1 MVVKLL
7 KYAVFTAIVLVL
19 VCGNVSAQSP
29 LKSVH
34 TAPSLVK
41 ENTPAPPPVL
51 KKIFSNLGPTP
62 TDNYNDAGGY
72 YVLGSANTVALSE
85 QWIALPFTT
94 TAASHAQK
102 IEAAIGVLTV
112 GTPGAYTLGLYSDSG
127 SNSVGTLLASG
138 NATATTNYNTC
149 CTLSAVSFTG
159 AGIALT
165 AHTQYWIVAEANDT
179 SNAAL
184 TAVWDASNDYNIGG
198 NEAQG
203 GWFTFSAN
211 DPAAEVLGSIP

>member
-7 KYAVFTAIVLVL
+7 KYAVCAAFVLVL
-19 VCGNVSAQSP
+19 VCGTVSAQSP

-41 ENTPAPPPVL
+41 ENVPAPPPVL

-72 YVLGSANTVALSE
+72 YVLGSANTVGDPE
-85 QWIALPFTT
+85 QWIALPFTP
-94 TAASHAQK
+94 TAASHVQA
-102 IEAAIGVLTV
+102 ISVAIGVLTA
-112 GTPGAYTLGLYSDSG
+112 GTPAGYTLGLYSDNAG
-127 SNSVGTLLASG
+127 VVGTLLGSAAA
-138 NATATTNYNTC
+138 NATANYNTC
-149 CTLSAVSFTG
+149 CTLSTIHFAG

-165 AHTQYWIVAEANDT
+165 AHTQYWVVATANDV
-179 SNAAL
+179 SNSAF

-198 NEAQG
+198 AESAG
-203 GWFTFSAN
+203 AWFTFSAN
-211 DPAAEVLGSIP
+211 DPAGEVLGSIP